1 MKRPFG
7 ARIAPSEITPEP
19 VFWQRR
25 RLLKSAAA
33 LGTVGLVG
41 CGVDNAEAESSPAVT
56 KTPLSP
62 LEVIKSTD
70 YAAGETKTPEELV
83 TSYNNFYE
91 LGLDKSDPARNASW
105 LKTANWQV
113 EVGGACAKP
122 GVVGVED
129 LVNFNALEERIYRL
143 RCVEAWSMVVPWVG
157 VTLADILKPFE
168 PKALYEKLSRYQAFE
183 RDGQVLFVSVDAD
196 RDTPDVLRNY
206 TDYFNPEFLAATAPA
221 EELYQ
226 LTAQFGMQ
234 FMKISGDKEDE
245 YFYDHPSS
253 ILLVGPDNRVT
264 AIFSPPM
271 DAGNIAKQIREIV
284 DWGEKR
290 N

>member
-1 MKRPFG
+1 MKRPLG

-33 LGTVGLVG
+33 LGAVGLAG

-91 LGLDKSDPARNASW
+91 LGLDKSDPAKNASW

-157 VTLADILKPFE
+157 VTLSDILKPFE
-168 PKALYEKLSRYQAFE
+168 PTSNAKYVRF
-183 RDGQVLFVSVDAD
+183 
-196 RDTPDVLRNY
+196 DT
-206 TDYFNPEFLAATAPA
+206 
-221 EELYQ
+221 
-226 LTAQFGMQ
+226 
-234 FMKISGDKEDE
+234 
-245 YFYDHPSS
+245 
-253 ILLVGPDNRVT
+253 ILDPDNLKGQR
-264 AIFSPPM
+264 S
-271 DAGNIAKQIREIV
+271 
-284 DWGEKR
+284 
-290 N
+290 